1 MTSGGIIIQ
10 KTANKNQRK
19 RPYQIDFTQFSK
31 TFLLVSHILPDN
43 HKISDKQCQ
52 NLSCYHFVIK

>member
-1 MTSGGIIIQ
+1 MTSGGIIIL
-10 KTANKNQRK
+10 KTTNKKTNEK

-43 HKISDKQCQ
+43 HKIPDK
-52 NLSCYHFVIK
+52 

>member
-10 KTANKNQRK
+10 KLQIKTNEKK
-19 RPYQIDFTQFSK
+19 PYQIDFTQFSK

-43 HKISDKQCQ
+43 HKIPDK
-52 NLSCYHFVIK
+52 